1 MTTHGGGAYSSPL
14 AQEQKEGAQLR
25 VIVSPPDTVLTSTQ
39 RMKLPNVDKARVER
53 KKIVEYLLSASH
65 PDGGAKARF
74 FSSFGFN
81 AEKWTIF
88 AAALKEQART
98 HDVSSSIESHYG
110 TRYTVDGRLTTPDG
124 RNPNVR
130 TVWVMGKRGK
140 SPRLITAFPI

>member
-1 MTTHGGGAYSSPL
+1 M
-14 AQEQKEGAQLR
+14 R
-25 VIVSPPDTVLTSTQ
+25 
-39 RMKLPNVDKARVER
+39 LPNVDKSRVER

-65 PDGGAKARF
+65 PDGSSKARF
-74 FSSFGFN
+74 FGSFGFS
-81 AEKWTIF
+81 AEKWRIF

-98 HDVSSSIESHYG
+98 HDVSSSIESQYG

-130 TVWVMGKRGK
+130 TAWAMGKRGK